1 MTQEVEKTKIKLAIY
16 WGAGCGGC
24 CVSVLD
30 VHEKLFAVIDAADIV
45 FWPIA
50 LDIKYKDVKDM
61 EDGFIDVCLF
71 NGAIRNSENE
81 EIAHLLRKK
90 SKVLVAYG
98 SCAHMG
104 GIPGLA
110 NFSSKEE
117 IFKRAYYESE
127 STVNPEKIHPMLETE
142 MKEGTLTLPY
152 FYEDVLKLDDVVDV
166 DYYLPGCPPQ
176 TERLVEVFMAIVT
189 GAELPP
195 KGSVV
200 GALAKSQ
207 CDECKREKT
216 DNKLIKEFKRPW
228 EIEDDGKTCFLEQG
242 VICMGPATRGG
253 CGVRC
258 IEGNAPCR
266 GCYGPSEGITDPG
279 AKMMSAIATMI
290 DSNDP
295 EEIERIIA
303 QIDDLAGTLYRFSL
317 PSSYLRRKI
326 MQNKNEQGDN
336 MQGERKQNKNRKV
349 NQKEMFY

>member
-1 MTQEVEKTKIKLAIY
+1 MTEEKNKPKIKLAIY
-16 WGAGCGGC
+16 WGAACGGC

-50 LDIKYKDVKDM
+50 LDIKYHDVENMD
-61 EDGFIDVCLF
+61 DRFIDVCLF

-81 EIAHLLRKK
+81 EIARLLRKK

-98 SCAHMG
+98 SCAHLG

-110 NFSSKEE
+110 NFSSKDE
-117 IFKRAYYESE
+117 IFKRAYFESE
-127 STVNPEKIHPMLETE
+127 STFNPNNQVPKTETIVE
-142 MKEGTLTLPY
+142 EGILKLPV
-152 FYEDVLKLDDVVDV
+152 FYNEVLKLDDIVDV

-176 TERLVEVFMAIVT
+176 TERLVEVFMAIVSGT
-189 GAELPP
+189 ELPP

-200 GALAKSQ
+200 GANQKSQ
-207 CDECKREKT
+207 CEECKREKS
-216 DNKLIKEFKRPW
+216 DNKLIKEFKNSW
-228 EIEDDGKTCFLEQG
+228 EVEDDGKTCFLEQG

-279 AKMMSAIATMI
+279 AKMMSAIATMV
-290 DSNDP
+290 DSNEP
-295 EEIERIIA
+295 AEIERIIS
-303 QIDDLAGTLYRFSL
+303 QIQDIAGTLYRFSL
-317 PSSYLRRKI
+317 PSAYMRRKMI
-326 MQNKNEQGDN
+326 GNGGLYHVKTEVHQG
-336 MQGERKQNKNRKV
+336 
-349 NQKEMFY
+349 EMFY